1 MDDRINLSNGVYR
14 IILQSF
20 HRGHVLKPEGSCGD
34 DSTAAKVI
42 EFEKEVNYLQTE
54 LSSLG
59 LECMKGMN
67 LSYAYIIKL
76 KLIPYFQH
84 R

>member
-1 MDDRINLSNGVYR
+1 MNDRINLSSGVYR

-20 HRGHVLKPEGSCGD
+20 HRGHVPKPEGSCGD
-34 DSTAAKVI
+34 DNTAAKVI

-67 LSYAYIIKL
+67 LSYTTK
-76 KLIPYFQH
+76 K
-84 R
+84 